1 MPEPQLSVGIDLGGT
16 TFTVGIVDAQG
27 HILRKAEDE
36 THSQHCAPAELLSR
50 IAALV
55 KATVAKANAEGN
67 VRAVGIG
74 TPGPVVDGKTMFAP
88 NLHGWDAPV
97 PVRATLEGELNL
109 PVAVMNDANA
119 ACYGEYK
126 HGAGKGSANVV
137 LLTLGTGIGGGIVL
151 DNQLLIGSR
160 GQAAEIGHTTIDL
173 NGPRCGCGNH
183 GCLEAFAG
191 IHAIIARTFQLLQS
205 GKPSLLTD
213 MIQDDYSQLNQ
224 ENIGKLLFQAAQ
236 KNDAV
241 ALEVFE
247 MTGAYLGAA
256 IESLVMILDPD
267 KVILGGGVSRAGDFI
282 LQPIRRVVAAR
293 TPHLPFPPG
302 NVVLAQLGNDAGVVG
317 PAVWA
322 REQVKIGQSVN

>member
-1 MPEPQLSVGIDLGGT
+1 
-16 TFTVGIVDAQG
+16 
-27 HILRKAEDE
+27 
-36 THSQHCAPAELLSR
+36 
-50 IAALV
+50 
-55 KATVAKANAEGN
+55 
-67 VRAVGIG
+67 
-74 TPGPVVDGKTMFAP
+74 
-88 NLHGWDAPV
+88 
-97 PVRATLEGELNL
+97 
-109 PVAVMNDANA
+109 
-119 ACYGEYK
+119 
-126 HGAGKGSANVV
+126 
-137 LLTLGTGIGGGIVL
+137 
-151 DNQLLIGSR
+151 
-160 GQAAEIGHTTIDL
+160 
-173 NGPRCGCGNH
+173 
-183 GCLEAFAG
+183 
-191 IHAIIARTFQLLQS
+191 
-205 GKPSLLTD
+205 